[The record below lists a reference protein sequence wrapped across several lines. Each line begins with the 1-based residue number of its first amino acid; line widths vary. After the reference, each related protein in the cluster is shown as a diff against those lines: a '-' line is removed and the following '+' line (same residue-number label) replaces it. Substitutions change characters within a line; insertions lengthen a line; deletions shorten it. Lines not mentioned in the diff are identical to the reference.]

1 MFGSPLYGIGKGP
14 QPGEILGDMSETPE
28 TRIGD
33 ADRDKAAEYLREH
46 MAAGRLDAAEFDER
60 LTKALTA
67 KVASDLN
74 ALFVDLPEPRPGTSL
89 VPTEPYQAP
98 PWQSSPAG
106 ESRQLAD
113 RQPGSV
119 PSATNKTGAILAAV
133 AWPAAILLCFA
144 TNWRF
149 WWIMLIPVFV
159 SIGIRRWQQ

>member
-1 MFGSPLYGIGKGP
+1 
-14 QPGEILGDMSETPE
+14 MSETPE

-46 MAAGRLDAAEFDER
+46 MAAGRLDATEFDER

-67 KVASDLN
+67 KVASELD
-74 ALFVDLPEPRPGTSL
+74 ALFVDLPEPKPHPGGSL
-89 VPTEPYQAP
+89 PAAEPYQAP
-98 PWQSSPAG
+98 PWQSSPAS
-106 ESRQLAD
+106 ENQRLAE
-113 RQPGSV
+113 RPPGAV
-119 PSATNKTGAILAAV
+119 PSAINKTGAILAAF

-144 TNWRF
+144 TGWRF